1 MERKEILKY
10 VEVDQQR
17 GEKRARERVS
27 DGKRT
32 SDGDHVLRSREL
44 ARGGCGLNINE

>member
-17 GEKRARERVS
+17 GEKRVRERELV
-27 DGKRT
+27 T
-32 SDGDHVLRSREL
+32 EREL
-44 ARGGCGLNINE
+44 QMVTMC